1 MRRTLVLM
9 LALVLLGSVV
19 AVAGDSSS
27 ASNVPKII
35 RIDRDSL
42 KVGKEVLFSGL
53 VRQVRQASRTGN
65 ANVHWVAGTPMTG
78 SGPEVVFLEF
88 YNSYA
93 DVEQGDQAFHKTAES
108 LFRNPDFNRDAS
120 DAITGSR
127 GIIARFRE
135 DLSYRPE
142 KLDIANATRWEIET
156 IRLKPGTSREWSDLI
171 KESIEFHKRSNI
183 DEHWVVYEVQFGMPG
198 PAVIFIHDLRSLAD
212 LDVDLSEAHKAAIP
226 ESHRRRSA
234 DFTRDA
240 VIFVESSLISV
251 SPELSHPSEAIV
263 AANPSFWTVKEP
275 EAVAKGKGK
284 GKAPVQPAIMK
295 EGEPKKDNK

>member
-1 MRRTLVLM
+1 MRKTLALI

-19 AVAGDSSS
+19 AVAGDTPS

-42 KVGKEVLFSGL
+42 KVGKEGVFSGL
-53 VRQVRQASRTGN
+53 VHQVRQATRNSS

-108 LFRNPDFNRDAS
+108 LFRNSDFNRDAS
-120 DAITGSR
+120 DSISGSR
-127 GIIARFRE
+127 GVIAHYRE

-156 IRLKPGTSREWSDLI
+156 IRFKPGALRDYAELEREA
-171 KESIEFHKRSNI
+171 IEFHKRANI
-183 DEHWVVYEVQFGMPG
+183 DEHWVTYEVEYGLLG
-198 PAVIFIHDLRSLAD
+198 PAIIFITDMRSLAD
-212 LDVDLSEAHKAAIP
+212 LDVDLKEAHKAAIP
-226 ESHRRRSA
+226 ESFRRRMAEFKRES
-234 DFTRDA
+234 
-240 VIFVESSLISV
+240 VIFEEASLIAV
-251 SPELSHPSEAIV
+251 TPELSHPSESIV
-263 AANPSFWTVKEP
+263 AANPSFWTIKEP
-275 EAVAKGKGK
+275 ETVAKKGK
-284 GKAPVQPAIMK
+284 GKAPVQPAVMK
-295 EGEPKKDNK
+295 EEEKPKKTQ